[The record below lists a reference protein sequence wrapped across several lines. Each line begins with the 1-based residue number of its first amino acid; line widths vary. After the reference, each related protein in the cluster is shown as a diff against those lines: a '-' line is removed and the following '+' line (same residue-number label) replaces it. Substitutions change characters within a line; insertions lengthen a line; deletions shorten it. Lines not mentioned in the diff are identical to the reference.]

1 MPIKKPDNDSILA
14 DALLELLKEKPFEE
28 VTVEDIVNK
37 CGASRPTFY
46 RHFKDK
52 YDLMDWIYLKL
63 IILKFRSHL
72 RQRRRNF
79 IQLKFIFKH

>member
-1 MPIKKPDNDSILA
+1 MSIKKPDTDSILA
-14 DALLELLKEKPFEE
+14 DALLDLLKEKPFEK

-52 YDLMDWIYLKL
+52 YDLMDWIYLRHANKYM
-63 IILKFRSHL
+63 KYRDTEG
-72 RQRRRNF
+72 
-79 IQLKFIFKH
+79 